1 MKRFSIGRGEGNDI
15 QIEHDSVSRRHAQL
29 VERDDGQYQLLDVGS
44 SNGTQYFAEGGWA
57 DTRGALLGADDMV
70 RIGDHNTSIAA
81 LLMEAG
87 FTPVRPADDEIST
100 KIVRK

>member
-15 QIEHDSVSRRHAQL
+15 MIDHDSVSRRHAQL

-44 SNGTQYFAEGGWA
+44 SNGTHYFAEGGWA
-57 DTRGALLGADDMV
+57 ETRGAYLDADDMV
-70 RIGDHNTSIAA
+70 RIGEHTTSVAA
-81 LLMEAG
+81 LLEDAG
-87 FTPVRPADDEIST
+87 IKSASIGQDEDST